1 MLKVN
6 YALLNNKISLQAIDL
21 FSVKV
26 TKPWDANKIYVIQDQ
41 VIPPNSPEVS
51 AEQHRIAAFAKEY
64 NTPYFYGSTMAGHY
78 LTKEIVKAGD
88 VVVATDEDIFMIGA
102 QGALGIV
109 VDAATMAEVL
119 AKGELEMSASNY
131 FTIKLQG
138 TLDAALDMRSV
149 AITIAEIFQPQ
160 VNAKT
165 ILQFVDCTEG
175 LKLEEKMLLCG
186 WCQRMGARSVL
197 FTENAPEDVVIDL
210 AEIEKGYVLPAAS
223 TFGKDVIAVY
233 IGGSQGGF
241 LEDIKLTAE
250 LLKNKKLARKVRL
263 SVAPASSEIYYMAA
277 TAGYLTTIMQAG
289 GLILNQCAQP
299 SEQARIGE
307 GEVLVSNDI
316 HNEPDY
322 AGKGGEIVLTDT
334 RTAVEMALKGYLG
347 FEPETIPESVVEKVK
362 EKVVAKEDNAEA
374 PMTFT
379 GRVWKFGDDI
389 DTDIIM
395 PTQHL
400 SYASM
405 DEIKSHI
412 FEPLRP
418 ELAKLVQP
426 GDIIVGGSNFGC
438 GSSREQAAEILAYAG
453 IKAIVAKS
461 FARIFFRNSI
471 NNGMLLIECPELP
484 DKVAEGDTIIVNIN
498 KCIEHKGKEYAIPY
512 LSDNLYR
519 LVRAGGLVKSTKKQN
534 GVL

>member
-1 MLKVN
+1 
-6 YALLNNKISLQAIDL
+6 
-21 FSVKV
+21 
-26 TKPWDANKIYVIQDQ
+26 
-41 VIPPNSPEVS
+41 
-51 AEQHRIAAFAKEY
+51 
-64 NTPYFYGSTMAGHY
+64 
-78 LTKEIVKAGD
+78 
-88 VVVATDEDIFMIGA
+88 
-102 QGALGIV
+102 
-109 VDAATMAEVL
+109 
-119 AKGELEMSASNY
+119 
-131 FTIKLQG
+131 
-138 TLDAALDMRSV
+138 
-149 AITIAEIFQPQ
+149 
-160 VNAKT
+160 
-165 ILQFVDCTEG
+165 
-175 LKLEEKMLLCG
+175 
-186 WCQRMGARSVL
+186 
-197 FTENAPEDVVIDL
+197 
-210 AEIEKGYVLPAAS
+210 
-223 TFGKDVIAVY
+223 
-233 IGGSQGGF
+233 
-241 LEDIKLTAE
+241 
-250 LLKNKKLARKVRL
+250 
-263 SVAPASSEIYYMAA
+263 
-277 TAGYLTTIMQAG
+277 
-289 GLILNQCAQP
+289 
-299 SEQARIGE
+299 
-307 GEVLVSNDI
+307 
-316 HNEPDY
+316 
-322 AGKGGEIVLTDT
+322 
-334 RTAVEMALKGYLG
+334 
-347 FEPETIPESVVEKVK
+347 
-362 EKVVAKEDNAEA
+362 
-374 PMTFT
+374 MTFT

-484 DKVAEGDTIIVNIN
+484 DEVAEGDVITVNIN